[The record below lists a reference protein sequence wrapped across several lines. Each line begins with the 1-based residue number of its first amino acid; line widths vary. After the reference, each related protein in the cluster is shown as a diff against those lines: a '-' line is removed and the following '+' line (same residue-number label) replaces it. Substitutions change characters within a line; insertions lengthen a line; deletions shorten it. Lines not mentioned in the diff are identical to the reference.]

1 MCEPDVCTSECGDGV
16 LAYDEQCDD
25 GNLVAHDG
33 CSSVCQV
40 ECGYSCDVMYGKGSP
55 VCGSSS
61 MCTTV
66 CGDGLLAGLESCDDG
81 NTLDGDGC
89 SGSMCTIE
97 PGWSCSSGRD
107 DCISFRAFKYFV
119 TLYGSDL
126 FSAETGSRPGSGN
139 GPGCPPGFTS
149 PDCQPCEED
158 AYTEGCNMACSM
170 KACSYKGRCVGET
183 GACKCFTGWS
193 GTDCDTPAMYGDDLL
208 GSQLGSGSGSGSGMG
223 GSAGWEGKSDL
234 HESQMA
240 RTTRRSLLSYAYAFK
255 DLDVDDS
262 GCVTQEEAADLQGSG
277 KELITF
283 STISGGDDC
292 ISETDFEHL
301 MLFQAVD
308 GDGNGCLSQNEVA
321 VKAFPD
327 DVSFVDMAAMTCE
340 TAETSVCVEVC
351 GDGVRTPS
359 EECDDGNTDPND
371 GCSDTC
377 EVECGYD
384 CNNLTPNVCTSECG
398 NGVLAYNEQCDDG
411 NNNEL
416 DGCSSTCQLEE
427 GYECALD
434 ACETSVCVE
443 VCGDG
448 VRTRFEECDDG
459 NIDPNDGCSDT
470 CEVECGYDCG
480 VWAECTFMCE
490 PDVCTSECGDGVLA
504 YDEQCDDGNNNE
516 LDGCSSTCQLEEG
529 YECALDACETSV
541 CVEVCGDGV
550 RTSSEAC
557 DDGNRRS
564 GDGCSQSC
572 IVEIMDFS
580 VQQVGNLLRLRWRHP
595 VFSNVVDVVINRTDT
610 FATLPEIEQ
619 YTVSA
624 TQCVDQKSFLECL
637 YDTSFSIPS
646 GPYAPR
652 YLISLQAVSWEDKD
666 GDAGNSGE
674 IKTFLSTLVENFID
688 VIGYPT
694 SVDPVS
700 LIVQTEAKWSI
711 KWNQPDM
718 FFANLDRNTISYGL
732 SLSCT
737 GLNLTKNTIDI
748 LYTERLGQPVFRA
761 DFYTAWSV
769 SSEGV
774 SMVEVSADESNSTA
788 TCLQGSKVSILVH
801 ASNGLFDGNVSEPFG
816 LTVIAIPGPPSFHA
830 VDEIVVGFLLQWS
843 EVRLGVTV

>member
-25 GNLVAHDG
+25 GN
-33 CSSVCQV
+33 S
-40 ECGYSCDVMYGKGSP
+40 
-55 VCGSSS
+55 
-61 MCTTV
+61 
-66 CGDGLLAGLESCDDG
+66 
-81 NTLDGDGC
+81 
-89 SGSMCTIE
+89 I
-97 PGWSCSSGRD
+97 
-107 DCISFRAFKYFV
+107 
-119 TLYGSDL
+119 
-126 FSAETGSRPGSGN
+126 
-139 GPGCPPGFTS
+139 
-149 PDCQPCEED
+149 
-158 AYTEGCNMACSM
+158 
-170 KACSYKGRCVGET
+170 
-183 GACKCFTGWS
+183 
-193 GTDCDTPAMYGDDLL
+193 
-208 GSQLGSGSGSGSGMG
+208 
-223 GSAGWEGKSDL
+223 
-234 HESQMA
+234 
-240 RTTRRSLLSYAYAFK
+240 
-255 DLDVDDS
+255 
-262 GCVTQEEAADLQGSG
+262 
-277 KELITF
+277 
-283 STISGGDDC
+283 
-292 ISETDFEHL
+292 DF
-301 MLFQAVD
+301 
-308 GDGNGCLSQNEVA
+308 
-321 VKAFPD
+321 
-327 DVSFVDMAAMTCE
+327 
-340 TAETSVCVEVC
+340 
-351 GDGVRTPS
+351 
-359 EECDDGNTDPND
+359 
-371 GCSDTC
+371 
-377 EVECGYD
+377 
-384 CNNLTPNVCTSECG
+384 
-398 NGVLAYNEQCDDG
+398 
-411 NNNEL
+411 
-416 DGCSSTCQLEE
+416 
-427 GYECALD
+427 
-434 ACETSVCVE
+434 
-443 VCGDG
+443 
-448 VRTRFEECDDG
+448 
-459 NIDPNDGCSDT
+459 
-470 CEVECGYDCG
+470 
-480 VWAECTFMCE
+480 
-490 PDVCTSECGDGVLA
+490 
-504 YDEQCDDGNNNE
+504 
-516 LDGCSSTCQLEEG
+516 DGCSSTCQLEEG